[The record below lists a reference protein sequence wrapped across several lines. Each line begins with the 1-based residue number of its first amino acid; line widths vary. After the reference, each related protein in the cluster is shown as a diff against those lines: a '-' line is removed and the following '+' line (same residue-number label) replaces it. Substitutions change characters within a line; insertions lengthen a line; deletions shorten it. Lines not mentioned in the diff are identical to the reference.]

1 MIPAPE
7 EEELLPWALLQRG
20 PNAAGPD
27 RDRRAAALPEVPLV
41 TQLGST
47 TTSRPH

>member
-20 PNAAGPD
+20 PNGAGPD
-27 RDRRAAALPEVPLV
+27 RDRAAVLPETCV
-41 TQLGST
+41 
-47 TTSRPH
+47 HN